1 MKLDDSIEEVAITLA
16 TFRLRPAA
24 FAVLVALLLAGC
36 SARQAQDSLTG
47 STAQR
52 LVSHGIDDIAA
63 QLPERDFSAHVGQR
77 MRLNSYFV
85 ADEALRFYADRRL
98 EIALARR
105 FDIRTVPAGETA
117 DFTLNVFYTSL
128 GTNRDTKGFY
138 LPLGYL
144 PGLDQTTQIDLI
156 TLEQFHGVAELYY
169 FVGPTGTERRGAV
182 IQARTR
188 TDAIGLPII
197 TIPVSDIRRD

>member
-1 MKLDDSIEEVAITLA
+1 
-16 TFRLRPAA
+16 
-24 FAVLVALLLAGC
+24 
-36 SARQAQDSLTG
+36 
-47 STAQR
+47 
-52 LVSHGIDDIAA
+52 
-63 QLPERDFSAHVGQR
+63 

-85 ADEALRFYADRRL
+85 ADDALQFYADRRL

-105 FDIRTVPAGETA
+105 FDIDVVPPGDDA
-117 DFTLNVFYTSL
+117 DVTLNVFYTSL

-138 LPLGYL
+138 LPLGYV
-144 PGLDQTTQIDLI
+144 PGLDEGAQIDLI
-156 TLEQFHGVAELYY
+156 TLEQFHGVTELYY

-197 TIPVSDIRRD
+197 TIPINDVRRD

>member
-1 MKLDDSIEEVAITLA
+1 
-16 TFRLRPAA
+16 
-24 FAVLVALLLAGC
+24 
-36 SARQAQDSLTG
+36 
-47 STAQR
+47 
-52 LVSHGIDDIAA
+52 
-63 QLPERDFSAHVGQR
+63 

-85 ADEALRFYADRRL
+85 ADDALQFYADRRL
-98 EIALARR
+98 EIALSRR
-105 FDIRTVPAGETA
+105 FDIDVVPPGDEA
-117 DFTLNVFYTSL
+117 DSILNVFYTSL

-138 LPLGYL
+138 LPLGYV
-144 PGLDQTTQIDLI
+144 PGLDEGAQIDLI

-197 TIPVSDIRRD
+197 TIPLNDIERD